1 MGGIVGETKGWLM
14 INERWLRGRH
24 ERVGSWEI
32 REGGFLG

>member
-14 INERWLRGRH
+14 TNERWLRGRH
-24 ERVGSWEI
+24 ERVGTWEK